1 MGRTVKLTEAAFL
14 ILLFLGIVALLGGLL
29 LARLNW
35 RLDVPPFGRR
45 TRAMDVM
52 LHPER
57 YAKEESLRA
66 IRTMNVTGGLLL
78 ASAAAI
84 VGYELLRITSGR

>member
-1 MGRTVKLTEAAFL
+1 MNLTEAAFL
-14 ILLFLGIVALLGGLL
+14 ILLFLGIVTLLGGLL
-29 LARLNW
+29 WARQNW
-35 RLDVPPFGRR
+35 RIDVPPYGRQ
-45 TRAMDVM
+45 TRAIDVI